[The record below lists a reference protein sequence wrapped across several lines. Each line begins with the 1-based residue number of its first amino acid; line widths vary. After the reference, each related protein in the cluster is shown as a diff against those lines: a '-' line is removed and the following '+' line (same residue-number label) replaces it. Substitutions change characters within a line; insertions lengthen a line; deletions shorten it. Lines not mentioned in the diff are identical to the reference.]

1 MKYTLRSCCFFVL
14 MLLLCTK
21 NCIAQNNLDIHF
33 QGYGFFDNREY
44 RTFPERSHTFS
55 GARAALDL
63 GVNLDSVNHFR
74 FGLNGIHEFG
84 AGPFFGKVDPVIY
97 YNFTGKKGWT
107 FDIGAFPRE
116 GLISDYPL
124 ALLNDTLQYYRPNIQ
139 GLLTSYESP
148 WGKETIWIDWVSRQT
163 QTDREQFIFG
173 ASGKYLP
180 NPYGPFFLS
189 HYFLLLHDAGAAVLL
204 PNDHINDNGG
214 GQLRVGLDFSHK
226 TFLDSLNI
234 SAGGMISLERT
245 RGVDGFQIP
254 KGFVAEVFLQK
265 NHFGLRDNFYAGKGS
280 NIVYGDSFYSKKMY
294 NRLDLI
300 YTPFI
305 YSQIRGSFILS
316 LHQSPG
322 NLGDSQQAFRLV
334 YDIGR
339 KNLVRFKD

>member
-1 MKYTLRSCCFFVL
+1 MNYTLRTCCFFVL
-14 MLLLCTK
+14 MLFLCTK
-21 NCIAQNNLDIHF
+21 NSIAQNVDIHF
-33 QGYGFFDNREY
+33 NGFGFMDNREY
-44 RTFPERSHTFS
+44 SAFRERSRTYS

-74 FGLNGIHEFG
+74 FGVNGIHEFG
-84 AGPFFGKVDPVIY
+84 EKSFFSKADPIIY

-107 FDIGAFPRE
+107 FDIGSFPRQD
-116 GLISDYPL
+116 LITDYPI
-124 ALLNDTLQYYRPNIQ
+124 ALLNDTLNYFRPNIQ
-139 GLLTSYESP
+139 GLLTSYQSP

-163 QTDREQFIFG
+163 NTDREQFIFG

-204 PNDHINDNGG
+204 PNDFIRDNGG

-226 TFLDSLNI
+226 TFLDSLTI
-234 SAGGMISLERT
+234 EAGGMLSLERT
-245 RGVDGFQIP
+245 RGLDGFQIP
-254 KGFVAEVFLQK
+254 KGFVAEINMSYK
-265 NHFGLRDNFYAGKGS
+265 HFGLKDNFYAGQGH
-280 NIVYGDSFYSKKMY
+280 NITYGDSFYSKKLY

-305 YSQIRGSFILS
+305 FNQIRGSFILS
-316 LHQSPG
+316 FHQSPG
-322 NLGDSQQAFRLV
+322 NLGDSQQAFKLS

>member
-1 MKYTLRSCCFFVL
+1 MNTTLRSFCFFVL
-14 MLLLCTK
+14 MLLLSVKICV
-21 NCIAQNNLDIHF
+21 AQNLDIHF
-33 QGYGFFDNREY
+33 NGYGFFDNREY
-44 RTFPERSHTFS
+44 RAFEPRSRTYS

-63 GVNLDSVNHFR
+63 GVNLDSVNYFR

-84 AGPFFGKVDPVIY
+84 EKPFFSKADPVIY
-97 YNFTGKKGWT
+97 YSFTGKKGWL
-107 FDIGAFPRE
+107 FNLGAFPRE
-116 GLISDYPL
+116 GLITDYPI
-124 ALLNDTLQYYRPNIQ
+124 ALLNDTLQYFRPNVQ
-139 GLLTSYESP
+139 GLLTRYQSP

-163 QTDREQFIFG
+163 TIDREQFIFG

-189 HYFLLLHDAGAAVLL
+189 HYFMLLHDAGAAVLL
-204 PNDHINDNGG
+204 PNDFIRDNGG

-226 TFLDSLNI
+226 TFLDSLTVE
-234 SAGGMISLERT
+234 AGGMLSLERV
-245 RGVDGFQIP
+245 RGLDGFQIP
-254 KGFVAEVFLQK
+254 KGFVAEINLNHK
-265 NHFGLRDNFYAGKGS
+265 HFGLRDNFYAGQGHH
-280 NIVYGDSFYSKKMY
+280 ITYGDSFYSKKMY

-316 LHQSPG
+316 FHQSPG
-322 NLGDSQQAFRLV
+322 NLGDSQQAFRLT